1 MSGRGPVRRAR
12 WRWPVQRLLLPTV
25 AAMAMGGQTAGCAGT
40 LSESEPPSSRSPQV
54 VGLAPVP
61 IGPSG
66 SAPSAPVG
74 APDRRAVTV
83 VTGAEIARER
93 DATTAAGLAP
103 AATSTPAAVGE
114 LSSPACDA
122 RVGPRAIRRAAL
134 VRTLDAGLGAWLRGV
149 DVEGKVDRGHFQGW
163 LVRGIYSGDPC
174 WSDVDVLPG
183 DVVTRINHRPI
194 ERPEEAQ
201 AVWTALRTS
210 SEILIELLRDG
221 RPRSLK
227 FLVVETAAEA
237 SRRPR

>member
-1 MSGRGPVRRAR
+1 MSGRAPCGGAR
-12 WRWPVQRLLLPTV
+12 WRWPVPRLLLQIV
-25 AAMAMGGQTAGCAGT
+25 GALAIGGQAAGCAGP
-40 LSESEPPSSRSPQV
+40 LSELEPPSSRSPQV

-61 IGPSG
+61 IDPS
-66 SAPSAPVG
+66 PSAPPAPG
-74 APDRRAVTV
+74 AADRRTVTF

-93 DATTAAGLAP
+93 GGAAAAAQAP
-103 AATSTPAAVGE
+103 AAASTPAVVGE
-114 LSSPACDA
+114 PSSRACDA

-134 VRTLDAGLGAWLRGV
+134 VRTLDAGLGAWLRRV
-149 DVEGKVDRGHFQGW
+149 DVEGKVDHGHFQGW
-163 LVRGIYSGDPC
+163 LVLGIYSGDPC

-227 FLVVETAAEA
+227 FVVVETAADA
-237 SRRPR
+237 ARRPR